1 MNNEHNNVLHPESE
15 ARLESYIRATKMAV
29 PAMRVTK
36 EDILRNTKREG
47 NIITPSPYTRV
58 IMSYQTLIKV
68 LAPITAVVLIGG
80 IAWSKNMQHT
90 VPAPETID
98 STSQPISGIEQ
109 KTDSEVTKQVTTPIT
124 TPKQS
129 NAAVDSIVD
138 SLLSDTKTETRDAKS
153 ALSDYQSSFSTS
165 SALDT
170 ALNTDYAN

>member
-1 MNNEHNNVLHPESE
+1 MNNEHDNELHPESE

-80 IAWSKNMQHT
+80 IAWSKNMQQT
-90 VPAPETID
+90 VPTTEIID
-98 STSQPISGIEQ
+98 PISQPISGLE
-109 KTDSEVTKQVTTPIT
+109 KTTDSPVATPIT

-129 NAAVDSIVD
+129 NAVVDSIVD
-138 SLLSDTKTETRDAKS
+138 DLLSDSKNETRDAKS